1 MVTIGCV
8 DGGTHLV
15 TLLNISNN
23 KRSTTALRG
32 FVQAVRKHGVP
43 SRLRIDRGGEKVLIH
58 DFMLHHRGLDR
69 GSCITG
75 KSVHNHR
82 IEAFWRYVMDWCIR
96 DYRDLFNQME
106 TKY

>member
-23 KRSTTALRG
+23 NRSTTALRG

-43 SRLRIDRGGEKVLIH
+43 SRLRIDRGG
-58 DFMLHHRGLDR
+58 
-69 GSCITG
+69 
-75 KSVHNHR
+75 
-82 IEAFWRYVMDWCIR
+82 
-96 DYRDLFNQME
+96 YRSEVSIWSRSLQISSI
-106 TKY
+106 